1 MLRITILFCCLLSV
15 VCSDEPTKVDPSE
28 FLDTVVKLPH
38 FLEKERIHRQ
48 QQTFAELRRRSN
60 SRTNG
65 NLRGNRNIRT
75 RRQSRSQRLVRR
87 SIDNRNVNEVSSASE
102 VFVIGTHLGKEIT
115 KSLQKS
121 FGDVFSNSQINQLQQ
136 KISRAVKTT
145 TRSFDNSAFFIDAKS
160 GELKAFVRAD
170 DFAGRAGKSFQRSD
184 LLGKTVAVGNEN
196 FTVVKAKNF
205 SPIIIDMDG
214 NNKPDVAYGEW
225 RPHAPKFFAQRT
237 VLFDISG
244 DGNLELM
251 EWLGKKDALLVWPEI
266 DGSVVD
272 GHNLFGTAGGFK
284 DGYAKMAIL
293 LDVDKN
299 GWLEKKELQGL
310 FLWQDRNGDA
320 CAQKDEM
327 KDVLEYGIEKIS
339 VSHENFVSHC
349 YVNGKKVRTWDWWP
363 AGFELQKTE

>member
-1 MLRITILFCCLLSV
+1 MLRITITLFCLLSV
-15 VCSDEPTKVDPSE
+15 VFGDEQTKLDPSQ

-38 FLEKERIHRQ
+38 FLEKERVSSKQ
-48 QQTFAELRRRSN
+48 ETFAELRRS
-60 SRTNG
+60 
-65 NLRGNRNIRT
+65 GNRNIRT
-75 RRQSRSQRLVRR
+75 RRSQTRRRRSSSQRLVRK
-87 SIDNRNVNEVSSASE
+87 SIDNRNVDDSSASE

-121 FGDVFSNSQINQLQQ
+121 FGDVFSRSQINQLQQ

-293 LDVDKN
+293 FDVDKN

-310 FLWQDRNGDA
+310 YLWQDRNGDA
-320 CAQKDEM
+320 CAQKEEM
-327 KDVLEYGIEKIS
+327 QDVVEYGMQRIC
-339 VSHENFVSHC
+339 VSHKNFVSHC

-363 AGFELQKTE
+363 AGFELQKDGAGQ